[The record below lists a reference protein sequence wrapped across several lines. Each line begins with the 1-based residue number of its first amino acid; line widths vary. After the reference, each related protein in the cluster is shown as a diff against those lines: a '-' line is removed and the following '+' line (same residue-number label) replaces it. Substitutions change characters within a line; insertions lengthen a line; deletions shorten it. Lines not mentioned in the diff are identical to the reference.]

1 MRSDAGQEGKS
12 PTADEL
18 FEAAEEVIRQA
29 EQMGTRMRLL
39 GGIAVRHLA
48 RSAALGPFARSYHD
62 YDVVVSS
69 RDGAVAARVFRS
81 LGYGEDPHFNALH
94 GAQRMIFSS
103 DAGFDVDVLVGT
115 FQMCHR
121 LELGADLPEGG
132 LTVHPA
138 DLLLTKL
145 QIVQIEEKDLGDAAA
160 ILHDVPIGT
169 GGDRAIELERFVRP
183 LVADWGFYHTV
194 ELNLGKVAEHAK
206 RVLDSEMLA
215 TVERSVATLRAEMER
230 APKSMK
236 WKMRARIGEKVTWY
250 ELPEEV

>member
-1 MRSDAGQEGKS
+1 M
-12 PTADEL
+12 
-18 FEAAEEVIRQA
+18 QA
-29 EQMGTRMRLL
+29 EQVGTRMRLL

-48 RSAALGPFARSYHD
+48 PSAALEPFARSYHD
-62 YDVVVSS
+62 FDVVVSS
-69 RDGAVAARVFRS
+69 REGASAARVFRS

-94 GAQRMIFSS
+94 GAQRLIFSS

-121 LELGADLPEGG
+121 LELGTDLPEES

-145 QIVQIEEKDLGDAAA
+145 QIVQIEEKDLKDAVA
-160 ILHDVPIGT
+160 ILHDVPVGA
-169 GGDRAIELERFVRP
+169 GKGRRIEPERFVRP
-183 LVADWGFYHTV
+183 LTADWGFYHTV
-194 ELNLGKVAEHAK
+194 ELNLEKVAEYAK
-206 RVLDSEMLA
+206 GILDSQMLS
-215 TVERSVATLRAEMER
+215 TVERSVASLRAEMEH

-236 WKMRARIGEKVTWY
+236 WKMRARIGEKVMWY